1 MQAVEDSRKEFLLK
15 EFQQQ
20 TYLVEE
26 ISIEAEDSREDAS
39 LKLPESIPDR
49 KSWNKPC
56 KQLTGMTE
64 PTEEFE

>member
-49 KSWNKPC
+49 KS
-56 KQLTGMTE
+56 
-64 PTEEFE
+64 